1 MAEPMGPV
9 YNPTWRSAPACQ
21 RPVVR
26 SGQYRRQHGVNFPT
40 DSVPMNPT
48 PLQTNVGKPLM
59 LGAVALLTAWVLSP
73 FATPILAGVCMAVV
87 SQPYLKKVLRMGISL
102 RIAVMLNTLLWFVLL
117 ALPAWLIVGGA
128 APALAHV
135 LHHPPQAEEI
145 AGWFRAIPFVGDGAA
160 QAVAHLLGTN
170 SPMEWLK
177 QWLTGHSAV
186 LKDSAKHL
194 WILILHIAVA
204 LLVMDGISYH
214 ATPLTSALR
223 RGMTRLTGDAEFV
236 NAALKLCA
244 QSIQSVLAGMIGV
257 ALFCGVGVGLIMLG
271 VGLPFA
277 VGWAVA
283 VAVASLI
290 PMGTTLVILIASVML
305 LATKGFVPA
314 LVLFGLGH
322 GVVWIADFW
331 VRPYLIGARTHTPLL
346 LTLMSILGGIEVFGL
361 IGLILGPVIVLTA
374 LGLWRLWEQGHVD
387 GTSSAP

>member
-1 MAEPMGPV
+1 MM
-9 YNPTWRSAPACQ
+9 PTA
-21 RPVVR
+21 
-26 SGQYRRQHGVNFPT
+26 
-40 DSVPMNPT
+40 
-48 PLQTNVGKPLM
+48 LQANVGKPLT

-73 FATPILAGVCMAVV
+73 FATPIIAGACMAVV
-87 SQPYLKKVLRMGISL
+87 SQPYLQKALRLGISL
-102 RIAVMLNTLLWFVLL
+102 RIAVLLNTLLWFVLL

-135 LHHPPQAEEI
+135 LHNPPQADEI
-145 AGWFRAIPFVGDGAA
+145 AGWFRVIPFVGDSAA
-160 QAVAHLLGTN
+160 QAVAHLLGSN
-170 SPMEWLK
+170 SPAEWLK
-177 QWLTGHSAV
+177 QWLTEHSGV

-214 ATPLTSALR
+214 AGALSSALE
-223 RGMTRLTGDAEFV
+223 RGLTRLTGDAAFV
-236 NAALKLCA
+236 GAALNLCA
-244 QSIQSVLAGMIGV
+244 QSIQSVLGGMIGV

-271 VGLPFA
+271 VGLPYA

-283 VAVASLI
+283 VAMASLI
-290 PMGTTLVILIASVML
+290 PMGTSIVLVIASVML
-305 LATKGFVPA
+305 LATHGFLPA
-314 LVLFGLGH
+314 ILLFGLGH

-374 LGLWRLWEQGHVD
+374 LGLWRLWERSHVD
-387 GTSSAP
+387 DTFSGT